1 MRYPRSKD
9 LNLDWRTV
17 APPKG
22 LVGSGPNEDYQGHTL
37 SGSNCWWV
45 LCRAGRKHLA
55 QRNVKQERNRI
66 TAMTGVKAWFRRRQ
80 VSRIHPSA
88 SGGYG
93 GQVPFLSRI
102 GMSLGFSFLCLIVS
116 AAGKS
121 KDSAPP
127 SPDQSWSPPDL
138 PAHQAGLQNHRIEVP
153 SNIVIDP
160 RKIYLLPDLIDIAQ
174 RLNPETKIAWQR
186 AKQALAAVGLKEVT
200 YHPILSAAAAA
211 GYTRLFAPLPALKI
225 DRAALVRAIQTGG
238 SAQSAISLQNDGVLH
253 LDVLAQTTLS
263 VKWLLFDFGE
273 RDASVRSS
281 REDLLVANLAFNA
294 THQKLVFEVSK
305 NFYTYN
311 TQRDAVRVA
320 QSALDTASTVSE
332 AVEARFNTGLATQPE
347 VLQAKQQ
354 LAQSRF
360 DLEKALGSQTDSLV
374 DLLVSIGLSPSV
386 KIQIADSF
394 AGSLPTDIETP
405 VNQLVE
411 HAFVQ
416 RPDMVA
422 AFANIRSKEA
432 KISQIKASYYPK
444 ISAVGSVGYGQD
456 RLNLGGLGTFDQGA
470 PTFGGGLAVEFPIF
484 DGFFRHYELF
494 AAESELGEANSQLQ
508 QSSDR
513 AGREVW
519 QAYTDLHTAISSESA
534 AEALVKASVDAY
546 DSVLSSYK
554 QGLSTYTELVTSETR
569 LTSARNALF
578 QSRSAIHTAAT
589 ALALAL
595 GDLAQPGASKPDAT
609 KPATR
614 SR

>member
-1 MRYPRSKD
+1 MRE
-9 LNLDWRTV
+9 LNRMT
-17 APPKG
+17 ATAG
-22 LVGSGPNEDYQGHTL
+22 LKT
-37 SGSNCWWV
+37 
-45 LCRAGRKHLA
+45 
-55 QRNVKQERNRI
+55 
-66 TAMTGVKAWFRRRQ
+66 WFRRRQ
-80 VSRIHPSA
+80 VSRIHPGA

-102 GMSLGFSFLCLIVS
+102 GMSLGFSFLCLIGL

-160 RKIYLLPDLIDIAQ
+160 RKTYLLPDLIDIAQ

-200 YHPILSAAAAA
+200 YYPILSAAAAA

-253 LDVLAQTTLS
+253 LDVLAQMTLS

-273 RDASVRSS
+273 REASVRSS
-281 REDLLVANLAFNA
+281 REGLLVANLAFNA

-320 QSALDTASTVSE
+320 RSALETAGTVSA

-347 VLQAKQQ
+347 LLQAKQQ

-374 DLLVSIGLSPSV
+374 DLLVSVGLSPSV
-386 KIQIADSF
+386 RIQIAESF
-394 AGSLPTDIETP
+394 AGSLPTDIGTP
-405 VNQLVE
+405 LNQLVE

-444 ISAVGSVGYGQD
+444 ISAVGSVGYGQE
-456 RLNLGGLGTFDQGA
+456 RLSVGGLGTFDQGA

-508 QSSDR
+508 QSGDR

-534 AEALVKASVDAY
+534 ADALVKASVDAY

-595 GDLAQPGASKPDAT
+595 GDLAQPGASKPDPGQPV
-609 KPATR
+609 KR

>member
-1 MRYPRSKD
+1 METFAVAAEETLGK
-9 LNLDWRTV
+9 RTV
-17 APPKG
+17 K
-22 LVGSGPNEDYQGHTL
+22 
-37 SGSNCWWV
+37 
-45 LCRAGRKHLA
+45 RK
-55 QRNVKQERNRI
+55 RIQE
-66 TAMTGVKAWFRRRQ
+66 TEATSVETSFRRRL
-80 VSRIHPSA
+80 VFSIHPGAGRVYGGRVSPFSRI
-88 SGGYG
+88 
-93 GQVPFLSRI
+93 R
-102 GMSLGFSFLCLIVS
+102 MSLGFGFLCLVVA
-116 AAGKS
+116 AAGRT

-127 SPDQSWSPPDL
+127 SPDQAWSPPDL
-138 PAHQAGLQNHRIEVP
+138 PAHREGLRNHRIELP

-160 RKIYLLPDLIDIAQ
+160 RKNYLLPELIDIAQ

-200 YHPILSAAAAA
+200 YYPILSAAAAA

-273 RDASVRSS
+273 REASVRSS
-281 REDLLVANLAFNA
+281 REELLVANLAFNA

-320 QSALDTASTVSE
+320 QSALETATTVSE

-347 VLQAKQQ
+347 LLQARQQ

-360 DLEKALGSQTDSLV
+360 DREKALGSQTDSLV

-444 ISAVGSVGYGQD
+444 ISAVGSVGYGQE
-456 RLNLGGLGTFDQGA
+456 RLSLGGLGTFDQGA

-484 DGFFRHYELF
+484 DGFFRHYELL

-508 QSSDR
+508 QSGDR
-513 AGREVW
+513 ASREVW

-534 AEALVKASVDAY
+534 AEALVKASGDAY

-595 GDLAQPGASKPDAT
+595 GDLAQPTANGPDASKRP
-609 KPATR
+609 TR
-614 SR
+614 NGR

>member
-1 MRYPRSKD
+1 M
-9 LNLDWRTV
+9 
-17 APPKG
+17 G
-22 LVGSGPNEDYQGHTL
+22 
-37 SGSNCWWV
+37 
-45 LCRAGRKHLA
+45 
-55 QRNVKQERNRI
+55 
-66 TAMTGVKAWFRRRQ
+66 
-80 VSRIHPSA
+80 
-88 SGGYG
+88 
-93 GQVPFLSRI
+93 
-102 GMSLGFSFLCLIVS
+102 LGFSFLCLIGS

-138 PAHQAGLQNHRIEVP
+138 AAHQAGLQNHLIELP

-200 YHPILSAAAAA
+200 YYPILSAAAAA

-320 QSALDTASTVSE
+320 RSALETASTVSE
-332 AVEARFNTGLATQPE
+332 AVGARLNTGLATQPE
-347 VLQAKQQ
+347 LLQAKQQ

-374 DLLVSIGLSPSV
+374 DLLVSIGLLPSV

-444 ISAVGSVGYGQD
+444 ISAVGSVGYGQE
-456 RLNLGGLGTFDQGA
+456 RLSLGGLGTFDQGA
-470 PTFGGGLAVEFPIF
+470 PTFGGGFAVEFPIF

-508 QSSDR
+508 QSGDR

-519 QAYTDLHTAISSESA
+519 QAYTDLHTAISSETA
-534 AEALVKASVDAY
+534 ADALVKASVDAY

-595 GDLAQPGASKPDAT
+595 GDLAQPGASKPDPG
-609 KPATR
+609 KPAKR

>member
-1 MRYPRSKD
+1 
-9 LNLDWRTV
+9 V
-17 APPKG
+17 PP
-22 LVGSGPNEDYQGHTL
+22 
-37 SGSNCWWV
+37 
-45 LCRAGRKHLA
+45 
-55 QRNVKQERNRI
+55 
-66 TAMTGVKAWFRRRQ
+66 
-80 VSRIHPSA
+80 
-88 SGGYG
+88 
-93 GQVPFLSRI
+93 LSRI
-102 GMSLGFSFLCLIVS
+102 GIGLGFTFLCLIGS

-127 SPDQSWSPPDL
+127 SPDRSWSPPDL
-138 PAHQAGLQNHRIEVP
+138 PAHQAGLQSHRIELP

-186 AKQALAAVGLKEVT
+186 AKQALAKVGLREVN
-200 YHPILSAAAAA
+200 YYPILSATAAA
-211 GYTRLFAPLPALKI
+211 GYTRLFAPLPALNI

-238 SAQSAISLQNDGVLH
+238 SVQSAIRLQNGGVLH
-253 LDVLAQTTLS
+253 LDVLAETALS

-281 REDLLVANLAFNA
+281 REELLVANLDFNA
-294 THQKLVFEVSK
+294 THQRLVFEVSR

-311 TQRDAVRVA
+311 TQRNAVRVA
-320 QSALDTASTVSE
+320 QSAVETASTVNA
-332 AVEARFNTGLATQPE
+332 AVEWRFIAGEATQPE
-347 VLQAKQQ
+347 LLQARAQ

-360 DLEKALGSQTDSLV
+360 DQERALGNQTDSLV

-432 KISQIKASYYPK
+432 KICQIKASSYPK
-444 ISAVGSVGYGQD
+444 ISARGSVGYGQE
-456 RLNLGGLGTFDQGA
+456 RLNIEGLGLGGRSTFDQGA
-470 PTFGGGLAVEFPIF
+470 PTFGGGLEVEFPVF
-484 DGFFRHYELF
+484 DGFFRHYELL
-494 AAESELGEANSQLQ
+494 AAESELAEANSQLQ
-508 QSSDR
+508 QSGDR

-534 AEALVKASVDAY
+534 ADALVKASAGAY
-546 DSVLSSYK
+546 DAVLLSYK
-554 QGLSTYTELVTSETR
+554 QGLSSYTELVTSETR
-569 LTSARNALF
+569 LTNSRNALF
-578 QSRSAIHTAAT
+578 QSRSSIHTAAT

-595 GDLAQPGASKPDAT
+595 GDLAQPGASKADAS
-609 KPATR
+609 KPAMR
-614 SR
+614 NRR